1 MGVWKKGH
9 TRNRHRHQSSK
20 LKPSVGSTSDAVP
33 RPIRFFSKMSF
44 QNLHNQKIL
53 RHMRLETPLIHARL
67 LFYSKTPNIRVGGIN
82 RANGTSRT
90 CRKKGTNR
98 GSRTTRSS
106 RSSRTS
112 WPTSTTWS
120 SWKEIRTSVQKLRVI
135 LRKGIMKSFRL
146 KQKKDVQIKIM
157 KENLSMRA
165 TPHKAAM
172 KGKRCIPRTKI
183 PLKKSSYGWVL
194 LNLASRELTR
204 LIKKQ
209 LFALISD
216 SASVEAKIGCCAN
229 QRFPDKVASK

>member
-1 MGVWKKGH
+1 MKNSCWVEATFCVPNDKRQRQCLNFFAKRDSQDLKAFMSLINTTSVTPGGKNAKQCVFWWKKGSFSIYIRWTLSYLIAVGFTRTRRMGVWKKGH
-9 TRNRHRHQSSK
+9 IFN
-20 LKPSVGSTSDAVP
+20 PSLSLVWVP
-33 RPIRFFSKMSF
+33 RPTLFLGLNVFSQRMSF

-53 RHMRLETPLIHARL
+53 RHLRLETPLIHARI

-120 SWKEIRTSVQKLRVI
+120 SWKEIRTFVQKQRVI

-146 KQKKDVQIKIM
+146 KQKKMCK
-157 KENLSMRA
+157 
-165 TPHKAAM
+165 
-172 KGKRCIPRTKI
+172 
-183 PLKKSSYGWVL
+183 
-194 LNLASRELTR
+194 
-204 LIKKQ
+204 
-209 LFALISD
+209 
-216 SASVEAKIGCCAN
+216 
-229 QRFPDKVASK
+229 